1 MPICV
6 KDIQKLD
13 SLKKLELIAGKNGL
27 DKPIEWI
34 YVAECFDDPLESI
47 KWIQGGELAFITGLG
62 IKDNENILVDLIK
75 GISEK
80 EGVGLIVNIGK
91 YIKSIPT
98 KAIEV
103 ANELDFPIFI
113 LPWEVHLVDVSKEIS
128 NSIITS
134 RIEENTLNQFLNN
147 ILFGDGLLENNP
159 VEKAAYFGYELEGKC
174 YVSIL
179 RVSRVNPKEDIKSY
193 KHSVFRIK
201 KNLCE
206 MMNKNGLNIPVVDND
221 GDIIVINK
229 YEENAVRKLEN
240 SFSELEMSTNHDDYV
255 MKVGVGNE
263 YDDLRKIKHS
273 YLEAELAVKSLG
285 SQKDGE
291 LIKKYKNIGL
301 YALLYGITNRDILIN
316 YYTNQ
321 LGDIIEKNKKS
332 NDVSELKILETY
344 LNENCSIT
352 ETAEKLF
359 MHRNTLKYKI
369 NKIEKTL
376 NCDFHNFDDCVRLK
390 IAIFAKN
397 VIEN

>member
-179 RVSRVNPKEDIKSY
+179 RVTRVNPKEDIKSY

-206 MMNKNGLNIPVVDND
+206 IMNKNGLNIPVVDND

-240 SFSELEMSTNHDDYV
+240 SFNELAMSTNHDDYV

-273 YLEAELAVKSLG
+273 YIEAELAVKSLG

-301 YALLYGITNRDILIN
+301 YALLYGITNREILIN

-390 IAIFAKN
+390 IALFAKN

>member
-179 RVSRVNPKEDIKSY
+179 RVTRVNPKEDIKSY

-206 MMNKNGLNIPVVDND
+206 IMNKNGLNIPVVDND

-240 SFSELEMSTNHDDYV
+240 SFNELAMSTNHDDYV

-273 YLEAELAVKSLG
+273 YIEAELAVKSLG

-301 YALLYGITNRDILIN
+301 YALLYGITNREILIN

-321 LGDIIEKNKKS
+321 LGDIVEKNKKS

-390 IAIFAKN
+390 IALFAKN

>member
-179 RVSRVNPKEDIKSY
+179 RVTRVNPKEDIKAY

-206 MMNKNGLNIPVVDND
+206 IMNKNGLNIPVVDND

-321 LGDIIEKNKKS
+321 LGDIIEKNKKT

>member
-13 SLKKLELIAGKNGL
+13 SLKKLELIAGKDGL

-128 NSIITS
+128 NAIITS

-147 ILFGDGLLENNP
+147 ILFGDGLLEHNP

-179 RVSRVNPKEDIKSY
+179 RVTRVNPKEDIKSY
-193 KHSVFRIK
+193 KHSIFRIK

-206 MMNKNGLNIPVVDND
+206 IMNKNGLNIPVVDND
-221 GDIIVINK
+221 CDIIVINK
-229 YEENAVRKLEN
+229 YEENAVRKLESAFN
-240 SFSELEMSTNHDDYV
+240 ELAIATNREDYL
-255 MKVGVGNE
+255 MKVGVGNDYE
-263 YDDLRKIKHS
+263 DLKKIKHS
-273 YLEAELAVKSLG
+273 YIEAELAVKSLG

-321 LGDIIEKNKKS
+321 LGDIIEKNKKIS
-332 NDVSELKILETY
+332 DVPELKILETY

>member
-179 RVSRVNPKEDIKSY
+179 RVTRVNPKEDIKAY

-206 MMNKNGLNIPVVDND
+206 IMNKNGLNIPVVDND

-240 SFSELEMSTNHDDYV
+240 SFNELAMSTNHDDYV

-263 YDDLRKIKHS
+263 YDVLRKIKHS
-273 YLEAELAVKSLG
+273 YIEADLAVKSLG

-321 LGDIIEKNKKS
+321 LGDIIEKNKKT